1 MIIWSKLSSSLKF
14 AVLSGLQTGYH
25 LRNVVPYFVVLRL
38 ESDELAS
45 DFFSKNQETDF
56 KNRKGSHAWLILFV
70 LIPGFSKSHTL
81 FFFKFRPSITD
92 SRPKFLTQIS
102 GPN

>member
-1 MIIWSKLSSSLKF
+1 MIIWSKF

-25 LRNVVPYFVVLRL
+25 LRNVVPHFVVLRL

-70 LIPGFSKSHTL
+70 LIPGFSKSHTTL
-81 FFFKFRPSITD
+81 IFFKFRPSITD
-92 SRPKFLTQIS
+92 SRPKFPTQIS
-102 GPN
+102 GAN